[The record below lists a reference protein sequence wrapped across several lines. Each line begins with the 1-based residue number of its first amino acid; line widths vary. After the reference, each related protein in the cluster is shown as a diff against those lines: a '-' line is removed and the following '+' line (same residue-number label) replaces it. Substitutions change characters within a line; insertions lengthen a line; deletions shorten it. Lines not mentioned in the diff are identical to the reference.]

1 MSRQSQLT
9 KSAAIDEIA
18 RHLHER
24 LPASE
29 AALAETFVRGYYDG
43 AAPEDVLGLSPLD
56 RYGAAVSLW
65 AFAAD
70 RRPGEFKVRVY
81 SPRLEDH
88 GWRSTHTVVEIV
100 SDDMPFLVDSVTMEL
115 NRHGL
120 TIHLIFHPVLQVRRE
135 RGRLVE
141 ARPHDAPTGG
151 TQAES
156 VIHVE
161 VDRQTEPEVLAE
173 LSGDVERVLTD
184 VRAAVDDW
192 RPMRAELAEITE
204 RLEAAPPPV
213 DRDELAEALAFLRW
227 LDDDH
232 FTYVGY
238 REYDLSGDGREV
250 RSRPGTGL
258 GVLRHRGAQPERT
271 SVSRLNADAA
281 ELARAPHIL
290 VLTKANSRSTVHR
303 PSYLDYVGV
312 RRFDEGGG
320 VVGEYRFLGL
330 YTSVVYHHSPRSIPL
345 LRQRIQRVL
354 DRAGF
359 PPGSHNEKALLDVLE
374 TYPRD
379 ELIQTASDEL
389 FDIATGILHL
399 KERQRVRLFVRQDP
413 YGRYLSCLV
422 FVPRERYDTDARRRI
437 EAVLTQAFDG
447 VVADFSV
454 RLSESVL
461 ARVHLI
467 VRPRERGA
475 ELGRQTLEGVGEVE
489 ARLVRATRS
498 WADDL
503 KAALLE
509 QLDEE
514 GANELFRL
522 YRDAFPAAYREDFP
536 ARNAIADIQR
546 MQRLAG
552 EEEPGMSVYHPLE
565 APAEQLRF
573 KLFWSSRPPSL
584 SEVVPLLEDM
594 GLQVVD
600 ERPYEIHPLGGPDHW
615 IHDFGLVAEGDTPPE
630 VEKVKDIFQEA
641 FARVWHG
648 DAESDG
654 FNRLVLRAGLPWRQV
669 AVLRAYAK
677 YLRQAGTTFSSAYM
691 ERTVAGNPRVA
702 RLLVELFAARFD
714 PAAERGRDEAIAAAI
729 ERALDEVQNLD
740 QDRILR
746 SFLTVIAATV
756 RTNWYQRGPDGRPK
770 PALSFKLDPQRVP
783 LLPEPRP
790 LAEIWVYSPR
800 VEAVHLRAARVARG
814 GIRWSD
820 REEDFRTEVLGL
832 MKAQTVK
839 NAVIVPG
846 GAKGGFVVKRPPSSG
861 RAPGPPAPSR
871 PAPAGGDRDALMR
884 EVRACYATFMR
895 ALLDLTDN
903 HVARP
908 DPADPARLVARVVPP
923 PDVVRHDG
931 DDPYL
936 VVAADKG
943 TATFSDLA
951 NSIAAEYGFWL
962 GDAFA
967 SGGSTGYDHKR
978 MGITA
983 RGAWESVRRHFR
995 EMGVDTQ
1002 SEDFTVV
1009 GIGDMSGDVFGNAM
1023 LLSRHIKLVAA
1034 FNHQH
1039 VFLDPDPDPEASWA
1053 ERKRLFELPRSSWSE
1068 YDPELIGPGGGV
1080 YDRGAKSV
1088 PISAEVRRALAIE
1101 GDVRALTPAE
1111 LIRRILL
1118 APADLLFNGGIGT
1131 YVKAA
1136 GEAGADVG
1144 DRANDALRVDG
1155 DQLRCRVVAEG
1166 GNLGLTQRGR
1176 IEFALGGG
1184 RINTDFVDNSGG
1196 VDCSDHEVNLK
1207 ILLDEVVVAGDLTRK
1222 QRNQLLAEMTDEVA
1236 SLVLQDNH
1244 RQAESLS
1251 ISESVAAQTLDRH
1264 ERLIRRLERQGRLD
1278 RRLEAL
1284 PDTKAIAERRANRRG
1299 LTRPELAVL
1308 LAYAKNDL
1316 QAQLLDSDV
1325 PEDPYLSV
1333 EVERYLPAP
1342 LRERFAG
1349 RMHSHRL
1356 RREIIATNITNSM
1369 VNRVGPTFVNRM
1381 REETGAGAPDLARAY
1396 TVAREVYDL
1405 RELWTDV
1412 EALDDR
1418 VQAHVQVAI
1427 LLDGRRLAERASN
1440 WLLRNRRQPL
1450 DVAAE
1455 VSAFAPGVSTVG
1467 QSLPKLLVGGDR
1479 EQLERRIARLA
1490 AQDVPEELASR
1501 VAALGP
1507 MLSALDI
1514 VEVATRSG
1522 RLVEEV
1528 AAVYFQLGARLDI
1541 GWLRR
1546 EIAGLGGG
1554 DRWLDLARAA
1564 LREDLYAQHRGLTAA
1579 VVRQDSGAESP
1590 EAQVEAWLEA
1600 NQTPVRRCL
1609 ATLEDLRSS
1618 DTVDLAM
1625 LSVGLRELRNLV
1637 QTG

>member
-1 MSRQSQLT
+1 MSRQSELT
-9 KSAAIDEIA
+9 KAAAIDEVA

-24 LPASE
+24 LPGQE
-29 AALAETFVRGYYDG
+29 AALAERFVREYYEG
-43 AAPEDVLGLSPLD
+43 AAPEDVLALSPLD

-70 RRPGEFKVRVY
+70 RQPGEFKVRVY

-88 GWRSTHTVVEIV
+88 GWHSTHTVVEIV

-120 TIHLIFHPVLQVRRE
+120 TIHLIFHPVMQVRRE
-135 RGRLVE
+135 HGRLVE
-141 ARPHDAPTGG
+141 TRSFDAPGDDTWP
-151 TQAES
+151 ES
-156 VIHVE
+156 VIHVQ
-161 VDRQTEPEVLAE
+161 VDRQTEPEVLTE
-173 LSGDVERVLTD
+173 LVGDLERVLAD

-192 RPMRAELAEITE
+192 RPMREKLGEIVAEL
-204 RLEAAPPPV
+204 EADPPPV
-213 DRDELAEALAFLRW
+213 DPEERAEAVEFLRW
-227 LDDDH
+227 LGDDH
-232 FTYVGY
+232 FTFIGY
-238 REYDLSGDGREV
+238 REYDLGGEHGDEV
-250 RSRPGTGL
+250 RSRRRTGL
-258 GVLRHRGAQPERT
+258 GVLRHRGARPERT
-271 SVSRLNADAA
+271 SVSRLNPDAA
-281 ELARAPHIL
+281 ELARALHIL

-312 RRFDEGGG
+312 RRFDQDGA

-330 YTSVVYHHSPRSIPL
+330 YTSVVYHHSPRGIPL
-345 LRQRIQRVL
+345 LRQRIRRVL

-359 PPGSHNEKALLDVLE
+359 PPSSHNEKALLDVLE

-389 FDIATGILHL
+389 FDIAMGILHL

-422 FVPRERYDTDARRRI
+422 FVPRDRYDTDARRRI

-467 VRPRERGA
+467 VRPRRRGT
-475 ELGRQTLEGVGEVE
+475 ELSRQTLEDISEVE

-514 GANELFRL
+514 GANELFRV

-536 ARNAIADIQR
+536 ARNAIADILQ
-546 MQRLAG
+546 MQRLAS
-552 EEEPGMSVYHPLE
+552 EDEPGMCVYHPLE
-565 APAEQLRF
+565 APADQIRF
-573 KLFWSSRPPSL
+573 KLFWSSRPPLL
-584 SEVVPLLEDM
+584 SELVPLLEDM
-594 GLQVVD
+594 GLEVVD
-600 ERPYEIHPLGGPDHW
+600 ERPFEIHPLGGPECW
-615 IHDFGLVAEGDTPPE
+615 IDDFGLVAEGHTTLE

-654 FNRLVLRAGLPWRQV
+654 FNRLVLRAGLEWRQV
-669 AVLRAYAK
+669 AMLRAYAK
-677 YLRQAGTTFSSAYM
+677 YLRQAGITFSSAYM
-691 ERTVAGNPRVA
+691 ERTVAGNPRIA

-714 PAAERGRDEAIAAAI
+714 PAGDRARAEVLTAGI
-729 ERALDEVQNLD
+729 EDALDAVDNLD

-746 SFLTVIAATV
+746 SFLTVIRATV
-756 RTNWYQRGPDGRPK
+756 RTNWYRTDAAGRPK
-770 PALSFKLDPQRVP
+770 PALSFKLDPEGIAQ
-783 LLPEPRP
+783 LPKPRP

-846 GAKGGFVVKRPPSSG
+846 GAKGGFVVKHPPE
-861 RAPGPPAPSR
+861 
-871 PAPAGGDRDALMR
+871 GGDRDALMR
-884 EVRACYATFMR
+884 EVRECYATFMR
-895 ALLDLTDN
+895 AMLDLTDSF
-903 HVARP
+903 VASPGPDRP
-908 DPADPARLVARVVPP
+908 DGRAAQVVPP
-923 PDVVRHDG
+923 PDLVRHDG

-951 NSIAAEYGFWL
+951 NSIAHEYGYWL

-967 SGGSTGYDHKR
+967 SGGSTGYDHKQ

-995 EMGVDTQ
+995 EMGVDPQTQ
-1002 SEDFTVV
+1002 AFTVA
-1009 GIGDMSGDVFGNAM
+1009 GIGDMSGDVFGNGM
-1023 LLSRHIKLVAA
+1023 LLSHHIHLVAA

-1039 VFLDPDPDPEASWA
+1039 VFLDPNPDAEAGWA
-1053 ERKRLFELPRSSWSE
+1053 ERRRLFELPRSSWSD
-1068 YDPELIGPGGGV
+1068 YDRELISEGGGV
-1080 YDRGAKSV
+1080 YDRAAKSI
-1088 PISAEVRRALAIE
+1088 PISPQVRRALAID
-1101 GDVRALTPAE
+1101 GPAGALTPAE

-1118 APADLLFNGGIGT
+1118 APVDLLFNGGIGT

-1136 GEAGADVG
+1136 SEANADVG
-1144 DRANDALRVDG
+1144 DRANDAVRVDG
-1155 DQLRCRVVAEG
+1155 SQLRCRVVAEG

-1176 IEFALGGG
+1176 IEYALAGG
-1184 RINTDFVDNSGG
+1184 RINTDFIDNSGG

-1207 ILLDEVVVAGDLTRK
+1207 ILLDGVVAAGDLTVK
-1222 QRNQLLAEMTDEVA
+1222 QRNELLAEMTDQIA
-1236 SLVLQDNH
+1236 RLVLHDNH
-1244 RQAESLS
+1244 RQAQSLS
-1251 ISESVAAQTLDRH
+1251 VSESIATQTLDRH
-1264 ERLIRRLERQGRLD
+1264 ERLIRWLERHGRLD

-1284 PDTKAIAERRANRRG
+1284 PDAKALAERRAGRRG

-1308 LAYAKNDL
+1308 LAHAKNDL
-1316 QAQLLDSDV
+1316 QARLLDSDV

-1342 LRERFAG
+1342 LQERFAE
-1349 RMHSHRL
+1349 RMHQHRL
-1356 RREIIATNITNSM
+1356 RREIIANNITNSM
-1369 VNRVGPTFVNRM
+1369 INRVGPTFVTRL
-1381 REETGAGAPDLARAY
+1381 REETGAEAPDVARAY

-1412 EALDDR
+1412 EALDDQ
-1418 VQAHVQVAI
+1418 VQAHVQLAM
-1427 LLDGRRLAERASN
+1427 LLDGRRLAERATN

-1455 VSAFAPGVSTVG
+1455 VSAFAPGVSAVA
-1467 QSLPKLLVGGDR
+1467 QNLPKLLVGNDR
-1479 EQLERRIARLA
+1479 ELLDRRIGRLA
-1490 AQDVPEELASR
+1490 AQDVPEELAIR

-1514 VEVATRSG
+1514 VEVATRAG

-1528 AAVYFQLGARLDI
+1528 AAVYFQLAARLDI
-1541 GWLRR
+1541 DWLRR
-1546 EIAGLGGG
+1546 QITNLAGGG
-1554 DRWLDLARAA
+1554 HWDELARAA
-1564 LREDLYAQHRGLTAA
+1564 LREDLYVQHRGLAAA
-1579 VVRQDSGAESP
+1579 VVRQDADRDSP
-1590 EAQVEAWLEA
+1590 EALVDAWLDA
-1600 NQTPVRRCL
+1600 NQIPVRRCL
-1609 ATLEDLRSS
+1609 ATFEDLKAS

-1637 QTG
+1637 QTGTAVRSG